1 MVGAQPDRSTSSHER
16 VSGGILTYSV
26 SMKWL
31 HESSE
36 LRLDAGHYSPALAKA
51 LSLLRQSKMELRP
64 LAEVT
69 ERIFIP
75 PRFKRIYV
83 EQEYGVPFL
92 QGGHLVQAQPA
103 DMKFLSKTA
112 HKGLERWIIRKG
124 WVLVT
129 CSGTIGRTTIAPPSW
144 DEWAASQHIMR
155 IVPRNDGPCPAGY
168 VYAFL
173 RSPAGQAQLIAQI
186 YGAVVD
192 ELTESHGG
200 SVLIPIPR
208 SRQQKEAVMAIHE
221 TVMAS
226 ILKKD
231 AAVKLA
237 DDALSQTI
245 GLLAQHDT
253 EATGGGNGEITRGQF
268 FNTLG
273 AASRP
278 QTDVGSEGQPET
290 GSC

>member
-1 MVGAQPDRSTSSHER
+1 
-16 VSGGILTYSV
+16 
-26 SMKWL
+26 
-31 HESSE
+31 
-36 LRLDAGHYSPALAKA
+36 
-51 LSLLRQSKMELRP
+51 
-64 LAEVT
+64 
-69 ERIFIP
+69 
-75 PRFKRIYV
+75 
-83 EQEYGVPFL
+83 
-92 QGGHLVQAQPA
+92 
-103 DMKFLSKTA
+103 
-112 HKGLERWIIRKG
+112 
-124 WVLVT
+124 
-129 CSGTIGRTTIAPPSW
+129 
-144 DEWAASQHIMR
+144 
-155 IVPRNDGPCPAGY
+155 
-168 VYAFL
+168 
-173 RSPAGQAQLIAQI
+173 
-186 YGAVVD
+186 
-192 ELTESHGG
+192 
-200 SVLIPIPR
+200 
-208 SRQQKEAVMAIHE
+208 MAIHE